1 MIIYVQKIIYGR
13 TSQNYSSEPHKTR
26 RSLFSGKILLAR
38 RFDIRKY
45 HFQVLI
51 ILILKTLNLNLIFIR
66 LKCEVSF
73 QKILFLGHDEE

>member
-1 MIIYVQKIIYGR
+1 MIIYVQKIIHGR
-13 TSQNYSSEPHKTR
+13 TTQNYSSEPHKTR

-51 ILILKTLNLNLIFIR
+51 ILILKTLNLNLILIR

-73 QKILFLGHDEE
+73 QKILFLRHDEE